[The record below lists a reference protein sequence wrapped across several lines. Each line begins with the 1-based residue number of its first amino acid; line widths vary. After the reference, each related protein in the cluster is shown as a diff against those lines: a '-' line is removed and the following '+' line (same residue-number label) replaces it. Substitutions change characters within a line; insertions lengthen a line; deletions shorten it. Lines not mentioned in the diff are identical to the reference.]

1 MASPR
6 FSPIPDELNALS
18 RLVLD
23 CAIKVHRTLG
33 PGLLESSYRACLAH
47 ELRTREVLVECEIP
61 LPIHYQDV
69 VLDCGYRLDML
80 INGVI
85 IVELKTVNS
94 LLAIHQSQL
103 LTYLRHANKR
113 LGLLINFNE
122 VLLKNGIRR
131 VING

>member
-1 MASPR
+1 
-6 FSPIPDELNALS
+6 
-18 RLVLD
+18 
-23 CAIKVHRTLG
+23 
-33 PGLLESSYRACLAH
+33 
-47 ELRTREVLVECEIP
+47 

>member
-18 RLVLD
+18 RLILS
-23 CAIKVHRTLG
+23 CAIKVHKALG

-47 ELRTREVLVECEIP
+47 ELRTRGVSVECEKP
-61 LPIHYQDV
+61 LPSRYEGV
-69 VLDCGYRLDML
+69 LLDCGYRLDML
-80 INGVI
+80 VNGGI
-85 IVELKTVNS
+85 IVELKTVDS

-103 LTYLRHANKR
+103 LTYLRHAGIR
-113 LGLLINFNE
+113 LGLVINFNE
-122 VLLKNGIRR
+122 ILLKNGIRR